1 MVLTET
7 LKIVPISGYCKPD
20 DLPDSPVAI
29 ELYSEL
35 TGFVQIFAGFTAE
48 GSTNRN
54 GAVKG
59 GDFSLNSA

>member
-1 MVLTET
+1 
-7 LKIVPISGYCKPD
+7 
-20 DLPDSPVAI
+20 VAI

-59 GDFSLNSA
+59 GDFSLNSASFVIYLEMCSRL